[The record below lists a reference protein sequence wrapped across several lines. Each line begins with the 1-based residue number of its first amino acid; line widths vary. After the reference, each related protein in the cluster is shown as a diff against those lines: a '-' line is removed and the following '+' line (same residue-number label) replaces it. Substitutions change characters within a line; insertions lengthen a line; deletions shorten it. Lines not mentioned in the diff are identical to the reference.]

1 MAGSLQVAL
10 EAAEATL
17 AVCNSKVGKAD
28 VLDGAGKPREQARKD
43 EIKVYWDVI
52 LHIPR
57 EQAKKD
63 EIKVWGLWLIPLL
76 PIYN

>member
-1 MAGSLQVAL
+1 VISNVLASLVSGSCTVMAGSLQVAL

-43 EIKVYWDVI
+43 EIKVY
-52 LHIPR
+52 
-57 EQAKKD
+57 
-63 EIKVWGLWLIPLL
+63 
-76 PIYN
+76 